1 MKICISG
8 MTASGKTALGHMLA
22 KELNVEH
29 ITKFTLES
37 FHKATE
43 DAKSKKGSHLDV
55 VQAIS
60 GRKFA
65 KRFDDEL
72 VELARSRKDFVV
84 TIWLG
89 PWLIEDATLRVW
101 LNAPIDERAK
111 RRAKDMK
118 ITIKEAKEMIEEK
131 DRQNIRL
138 FKEIQGVDITDHS
151 IFDMEL
157 NTSKLSLSQMVS
169 LISMLALSKEK
180 KIFA

>member
-37 FHKATE
+37 FHKATDE
-43 DAKSKKGSHLDV
+43 AKRNKGSEMDV
-55 VQAIS
+55 VQATLDKKVA
-60 GRKFA
+60 RK
-65 KRFDDEL
+65 FDDEL
-72 VELARSRKDFVV
+72 VELGKTKKDFVV

-89 PWLIEDATLRVW
+89 PWLIKDATLRVW
-101 LNAPIDERAK
+101 LYAPIEERAA
-111 RRAKDMK
+111 RRARDEK
-118 ITIKEAKEMIEEK
+118 ITVKKAMEMIEEK

-151 IFDMEL
+151 DFDMEL
-157 NTSKLSLSQMVS
+157 NTSKLSLGQMVS

-180 KIFA
+180 KRFA